1 MKCHHEARGNQSP
14 DPVHPVCQLYVF
26 VCVLFI
32 SNQWTWKIWW
42 FGKVLVFDVVPSEQ
56 GGFNYGVF
64 MFSLPWPFKHSG
76 FFPQSKD
83 LQNRLF
89 DNFKVLGYMVVFA
102 FCVGPAMNW
111 CLVWCVTPFLP
122 ELICDSASTQRER
135 WYKIDAWILQERN
148 CVVSLGIGPCNQR
161 TPAYMTWSSRA
172 LVYCRAERAW
182 RALQELV
189 WPHSVNSGAL
199 AFKSSLP
206 VCQQLFHHSRWPLL
220 KRRCFLSGWTCQ
232 PWSDQ
237 TLVSSK
243 FPAANDS
250 TYLFC
255 RFDMLAF
262 SH

>member
-1 MKCHHEARGNQSP
+1 
-14 DPVHPVCQLYVF
+14 
-26 VCVLFI
+26 
-32 SNQWTWKIWW
+32 
-42 FGKVLVFDVVPSEQ
+42 
-56 GGFNYGVF
+56 
-64 MFSLPWPFKHSG
+64 
-76 FFPQSKD
+76 
-83 LQNRLF
+83 
-89 DNFKVLGYMVVFA
+89 
-102 FCVGPAMNW
+102 MNW

-122 ELICDSASTQRER
+122 EVICNSASTQRER
-135 WYKIDAWILQERN
+135 WYEIDAWILQEKS

-172 LVYCRAERAW
+172 LVCCRAERAW

-206 VCQQLFHHSRWPLL
+206 VCQQLFHHSHWPLL

-237 TLVSSK
+237 TLVSNK

-250 TYLFC
+250 TSLFLQIWYAC
-255 RFDMLAF
+255 V
-262 SH
+262 